1 MVFVDR
7 LRETAQRN
15 QSLLCV
21 GLDPDPR
28 RLPETLR
35 NSEDG
40 VLRFCNAI
48 IDATADL
55 VCAYKPNIAFFEAMG
70 LAGMQTLYTLMK
82 QPRSVPFILDAKRGD
97 MRSSAEAYARAV
109 FDELNADAV
118 TLNAYQGS
126 DALEP
131 FLQRRE
137 RGCFILCR
145 TSNPSSAELQEL
157 ELANGRPLYLEVAR
171 LAHEV
176 WNANGNVGLVVG
188 ATYPESL
195 EAVRAQCPTLP
206 LLVPGVGEQGGA
218 LEDAV
223 RAGMDAHGE
232 HIVVNASRS
241 ILYASSASDYAEA
254 ARNEALRLRDVM
266 QSARTHKGHLS
277 P

>member
-1 MVFVDR
+1 MVFVNR

-28 RLPETLR
+28 RLPEMLR

-70 LAGMQTLYTLMK
+70 LAGLQTLYALMQ

-223 RAGMDAHGE
+223 RAGMDANGE
-232 HIVVNASRS
+232 QVVVNASRS

-254 ARNEALRLRDVM
+254 ARNEVLRLRNVM
-266 QSARTHKGHLS
+266 QSARTDKGQVS
-277 P
+277 S